1 MMSQH
6 ERLSLSALLHLIH
19 EMLMNISFVWY
30 NNRKMKCAHNTF
42 ALAVT
47 KNRSLYFVCVCVCTI
62 NSWHEY
68 FKVHYTE
75 AEIE

>member
-1 MMSQH
+1 
-6 ERLSLSALLHLIH
+6 
-19 EMLMNISFVWY
+19 MNISVVWY

-47 KNRSLYFVCVCVCTI
+47 KNRPLCFVCVCAI

-75 AEIE
+75 AEVE